1 MKIADIAL
9 TQEKIKLKVPF
20 ITALREVHFAEFI
33 RIKVICDDGSF
44 AYGEAPATKAI
55 TGETLS
61 TITQS
66 IQELRPLL
74 SGQSLQEAFSTL
86 HQASCGSSAKAAV
99 DMALVQLQ
107 VIEQKSSLKEYF
119 GIADVSPL
127 QTDITISLG
136 SVESMLREAKAAY
149 RDGMTL
155 LKVKFGSDIAHAITT
170 TQQLTKELPEATL
183 LIDANQAW
191 SEEATLHYL
200 TALDAKHNIALIEQ
214 PVGAKELAALKRITA
229 KSSVPILAD
238 EALFSL
244 EDAQEIVAMQA
255 ADMFNI
261 KVMKCGGITKAMEI
275 LEYARSKNVK
285 CMLGSMIEGPYS
297 INMTLY
303 LAFAYRD
310 VISYIDLDSPLLY
323 EALPREMDF
332 VYEGATISFKA
343 Q

>member
-1 MKIADIAL
+1 
-9 TQEKIKLKVPF
+9 
-20 ITALREVHFAEFI
+20 
-33 RIKVICDDGSF
+33 
-44 AYGEAPATKAI
+44 
-55 TGETLS
+55 
-61 TITQS
+61 
-66 IQELRPLL
+66 
-74 SGQSLQEAFSTL
+74 
-86 HQASCGSSAKAAV
+86 
-99 DMALVQLQ
+99 MALVQLQ

-149 RDGMTL
+149 RDGMSL

-214 PVGAKELAALKRITA
+214 PVGAKELAALKCITA